1 MTAAYCGQI
10 GGQSWDPEEKNAW
23 VPPIPAVEVKAWDD
37 AMTNTMAYYRA
48 ILKEWNTVPGK
59 KPVRL
64 VPGGPALVRLEK
76 EIADNKVP
84 GVTDFASFT
93 FSDAIHLS
101 AAGRYLVSLVHYAC
115 IYGESP
121 EGKVTWA
128 NSGLNKEQAI
138 VLRHRLGNRCR
149 RTKYLSG
156 WVGHDRGRRHI
167 VSDRLA
173 SSRLGP
179 VQGRRVLDPVCG
191 VIYRCGNV
199 VTNGMA
205 LGGIDTGC
213 VDLETSGLLG
223 YATIFNS
230 HAPRRGPIN
239 LPVLGMS
246 VGGKTWVYCDPTQTK
261 QGWGGFQGGSDGP
274 PIPAVWTDLNLD
286 GVQVPK
292 QIHYWGHYPVVDLEF
307 DTDAPVSVGMR
318 AWSPFFPGHTK
329 DSAIPGIVF
338 EVHLR
343 NTSTT
348 SQHGTVAFF
357 FPGPNAEEAGTTT
370 FTRANVQGG
379 FNGVVVGAKL
389 ASYALGV
396 IGPEDLRMG
405 GELGAESF
413 HMGRYR
419 QDDSPGR
426 RKPARKFRGRQLLAF
441 LNGGGW
447 GTVRP

>member
-1 MTAAYCGQI
+1 M
-10 GGQSWDPEEKNAW
+10 
-23 VPPIPAVEVKAWDD
+23 
-37 AMTNTMAYYRA
+37 
-48 ILKEWNTVPGK
+48 
-59 KPVRL
+59 
-64 VPGGPALVRLEK
+64 RLEK

-138 VLRHRLGNRCR
+138 VLQRIAWETVVAEPTALAV
-149 RTKYLSG
+149 G
-156 WVGHDRGRRHI
+156 WGTTAAGGT
-167 VSDRLA
+167 LF
-173 SSRLGP
+173 P
-179 VQGRRVLDPVCG
+179 TVLPAPDWGQFKAEGFSDPVCG

-329 DSAIPGIVF
+329 DSAIPG
-338 EVHLR
+338 HRL
-343 NTSTT
+343 
-348 SQHGTVAFF
+348 
-357 FPGPNAEEAGTTT
+357 
-370 FTRANVQGG
+370 
-379 FNGVVVGAKL
+379 
-389 ASYALGV
+389 
-396 IGPEDLRMG
+396 
-405 GELGAESF
+405 
-413 HMGRYR
+413 
-419 QDDSPGR
+419 
-426 RKPARKFRGRQLLAF
+426 
-441 LNGGGW
+441 
-447 GTVRP
+447 